1 MNFVDVNN
9 EHRSV
14 NRAVALAYFLLAV
27 LLTIA
32 YFIEYLKG
40 ARSLV
45 YICVFVAILAIPGLI
60 NALVQMCNPEN
71 NYTIY
76 LLTGG

>member
-40 ARSLV
+40 ARSLIYIFV
-45 YICVFVAILAIPGLI
+45 YL
-60 NALVQMCNPEN
+60 
-71 NYTIY
+71 
-76 LLTGG
+76 